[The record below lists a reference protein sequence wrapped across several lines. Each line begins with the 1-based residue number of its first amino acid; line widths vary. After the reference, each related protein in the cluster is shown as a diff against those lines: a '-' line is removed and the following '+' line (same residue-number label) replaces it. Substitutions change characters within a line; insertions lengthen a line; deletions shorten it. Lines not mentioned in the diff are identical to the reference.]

1 MPGPERSVRAS
12 EAAHSVGWCAGGAV
26 AVAVAGAG
34 PAAGPAQRSGPAVS
48 QGWLR

>member
-26 AVAVAGAG
+26 AVAGAG
-34 PAAGPAQRSGPAVS
+34 PAAGPVQRSGPAVS

>member
-26 AVAVAGAG
+26 AGAG